1 MKNMDRKAFIKKAG
15 FLSITTLSGSALLSA
30 CGGGGGETGSN
41 ELENR
46 GTPEENSAEPLTET
60 APATEGQTALE
71 QAPEVD
77 CSEYNQNLTE
87 ADMQTRQALQYV
99 DKSEKPDQVCNNC
112 RFWQPDKFDGAC
124 GGCQLIP
131 NGAVDPQGWCASWVT
146 QQV

>member
-1 MKNMDRKAFIKKAG
+1 MKKMDRKAFIKKAG

-30 CGGGGGETGSN
+30 CGGGGGETADTD
-41 ELENR
+41 LENR
-46 GTPEENSAEPLTET
+46 GTPQENEAEPLTEEA
-60 APATEGQTALE
+60 APAQGQTPKE
-71 QAPEVD
+71 QAAEVD

-99 DKSEKPDQVCNNC
+99 DDSPKPDQVCANC